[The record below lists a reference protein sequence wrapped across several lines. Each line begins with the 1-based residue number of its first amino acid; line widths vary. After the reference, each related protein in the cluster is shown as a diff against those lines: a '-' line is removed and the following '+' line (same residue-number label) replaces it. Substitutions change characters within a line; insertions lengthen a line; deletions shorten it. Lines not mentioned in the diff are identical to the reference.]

1 MELRD
6 FNYDGIEIREEKP
19 PLKAAVSYAAE
30 LAREFPDL
38 SVAFLHGK
46 LKSGEKEDVMHR
58 FSVGEIQILV
68 STTVIEVGVNVP
80 NACLMIVENAERFG
94 LSQLHQL
101 RGRVGRGTRKSYCIL
116 VAGGDG
122 RLSESSRARLN
133 VMRTTYDGF
142 AIAEQ
147 DLAHRGPGDF
157 LGNAADGTVRQS
169 GELGFRLGSMAEDSS
184 IMMEATEDAKAL
196 LSQSADLSAYPL
208 LEARV
213 AQMFSIEEGLIS

>member
-1 MELRD
+1 
-6 FNYDGIEIREEKP
+6 
-19 PLKAAVSYAAE
+19 
-30 LAREFPDL
+30 
-38 SVAFLHGK
+38 
-46 LKSGEKEDVMHR
+46 
-58 FSVGEIQILV
+58 
-68 STTVIEVGVNVP
+68 VGVNVP

-116 VAGGDG
+116 VAGGGG

>member
-1 MELRD
+1 MRD
-6 FNYDGIEIREEKP
+6 LGYDGSPEMEEKP
-19 PLKAAVSYAAE
+19 PLKAAVTYASE
-30 LAREFPDL
+30 LARQFPQCK
-38 SVAFLHGK
+38 VAFLHGR
-46 LKSGEKEDVMHR
+46 LKSEEKEDVMHR
-58 FSVGEIQILV
+58 FSKGEIQILV

-101 RGRVGRGTRKSYCIL
+101 RGRVGRGARKSYCVL

-122 RLSESSRARLN
+122 RLSEGSRARLN

-157 LGNAADGTVRQS
+157 LGNTADGSVRQS
-169 GELGFRLGSMAEDSS
+169 GELGFRLGSMAEDSA
-184 IMMEATEDAKAL
+184 IMTEATEDAGAL
-196 LSQSADLSAYPL
+196 LQVDADLSSHPL
-208 LEARV
+208 LAARV
-213 AQMFSIEEGLIS
+213 SGMFSIEDGLIS